1 MSETP
6 LHRLSEKGLVF
17 EHDNL
22 ADESVISIYCNG
34 GKVLSLLASAYDLI
48 DLGRG
53 HVACE
58 GYGEV
63 SDIKCD
69 GTSIYIEGDLEIEPR
84 NQLLTAACGAC
95 GDKDIEDPFANTVSD
110 SIRIGITP
118 SAFCDNM
125 QLQQKMFATTGGTHC
140 AALCNSLGEII
151 ILREDIGR
159 HNAVDKVIGAALNLG
174 IEPKKHV
181 LVLSG
186 RAGWE
191 LIAKAARVAIEVVI
205 SVGAMSDA
213 AAELARDYNITLVA
227 FARGENAA
235 IVGPIHRLRAK
246 D

>member
-34 GKVLSLLASAYDLI
+34 EKAISLLASAQDLV

-63 SDIKCD
+63 SDIRCE
-69 GTSIYIEGDLEIEPR
+69 GTSIYIEGGLTIEPR

-95 GDKDIEDPFANTVSD
+95 GDKQIENPFANAVND
-110 SIRIGITP
+110 SIHIDITP
-118 SAFCDNM
+118 SGFCDNM
-125 QLQQKMFATTGGTHC
+125 QLQQKMFAATGGTHC
-140 AALCNSLGEII
+140 AALCSPAGEII
-151 ILREDIGR
+151 LIREDIGR
-159 HNAVDKVIGAALNLG
+159 HNAVDKVIGAALNSG
-174 IEPKKHV
+174 IEPKEHV

-191 LIAKAARVAIEVVI
+191 LIAKAARMAIEMVI

-235 IVGPIHRLRAK
+235 IVGPIQRLGAK

>member
-6 LHRLSEKGLVF
+6 LHRLSEKGLAF

-34 GKVLSLLASAYDLI
+34 DKVISLLASAQDLT

-63 SDIKCD
+63 DDIRCE
-69 GTSIYIEGDLEIEPR
+69 GNSIYIKGGLTIEPR

-95 GDKDIEDPFANTVSD
+95 GDKEIENLLTNAVND
-110 SIRIGITP
+110 SIRIDITP
-118 SAFCDNM
+118 STFCDNM
-125 QLQQKMFATTGGTHC
+125 RLQQKMFAATGGTHG
-140 AALCNSLGEII
+140 AALCSPSGEII
-151 ILREDIGR
+151 LIREDVGR
-159 HNAVDKVIGAALNLG
+159 HNAVDKVIGAALNSG
-174 IEPKKHV
+174 FEPKEHV

-191 LIAKAARVAIEVVI
+191 LIAKAARMEIEIII

-213 AAELARDYNITLVA
+213 AAKLARDYNITLVA

-235 IVGPIHRLRAK
+235 IVGPIQRLGAK

>member
-1 MSETP
+1 MSKTP
-6 LHRLSEKGLVF
+6 LHRLSKNGLAF
-17 EHDNL
+17 EYDNL
-22 ADESVISIYCNG
+22 GDESVISIYCNG
-34 GKVLSLLASAYDLI
+34 DKAISLLASAQDLA

-63 SDIKCD
+63 SDIRCEGK
-69 GTSIYIEGDLEIEPR
+69 SIYIEGGLTIEPR

-95 GDKDIEDPFANTVSD
+95 GDKEIEDPFANVVDD
-110 SIRIGITP
+110 SIRIDITP
-118 SAFCDNM
+118 SVFCDNM
-125 QLQQKMFATTGGTHC
+125 RIQQKMFAATGGTHC
-140 AALCNSLGEII
+140 AALCNPAGEII

-159 HNAVDKVIGAALNLG
+159 HNAVDKVIGAALNNG
-174 IEPKKHV
+174 IEPKEHV

-191 LIAKAARVAIEVVI
+191 LIAKAARMSIEMVI
-205 SVGAMSDA
+205 SVGAMSA
-213 AAELARDYNITLVA
+213 AAAVLARDYNITLVA

-235 IVGPIHRLRAK
+235 IVGPIQRLGAK

>member
-6 LHRLSEKGLVF
+6 LHRLSEKGLTF

-22 ADESVISIYCNG
+22 ADESIIAIYCNG
-34 GKVLSLLASAYDLI
+34 EKVISLLASAHDLT

-63 SDIKCD
+63 ETIRYE
-69 GTSIYIEGDLEIEPR
+69 GNNIYLEGDLNIEPR
-84 NQLLTAACGAC
+84 TQLLTAACGAC
-95 GDKDIEDPFANTVSD
+95 GDKDIDDPVENTVGD
-110 SIRIGITP
+110 SIRISITP

-125 QLQQKMFATTGGTHC
+125 QLQQKMFAATGGTHC
-140 AALCNSLGEII
+140 AALCDPSGEIVL
-151 ILREDIGR
+151 LREDIGR
-159 HNAVDKVIGAALNLG
+159 HNAVDKVIGAALNRGLN
-174 IEPKKHV
+174 PKEYV
-181 LVLSG
+181 LALSG

-191 LIAKAARVAIEVVI
+191 LIAKSARMAIEMVI

-213 AAELARDYNITLVA
+213 AAELARNYNITLVA
-227 FARGENAA
+227 FARGGNAA
-235 IVGPIHRLRAK
+235 IVGPIQRLGAK